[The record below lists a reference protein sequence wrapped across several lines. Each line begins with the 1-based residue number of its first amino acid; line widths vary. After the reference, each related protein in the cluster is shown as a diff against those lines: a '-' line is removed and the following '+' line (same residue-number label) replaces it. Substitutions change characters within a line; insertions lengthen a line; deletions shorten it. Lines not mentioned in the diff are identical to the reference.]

1 MNLGDKVGQPYIE
14 PAPIPAGR
22 FIKLEPA
29 RIPMEP
35 FVVPEREPVLVPAG
49 ATLPEGRSPAGR

>member
-14 PAPIPAGR
+14 PAPIPVER
-22 FIKLEPA
+22 FTKPDPA

-35 FVVPEREPVLVPAG
+35 FRVPVPVPAERELEPAV
-49 ATLPEGRSPAGR
+49 R